1 MHVAGRDARLYPV
14 AGFAW
19 FVVVIAAVASV
30 ASCVARACVAGRDA
44 RRYPVGGFASFV
56 VVMTALVASGCPG
69 PIPPP
74 VVDPPPPVAITAR
87 VADGAPIA
95 DASDAPD
102 VVMPAVP
109 ASANVVVVDVGL
121 VALTDGVSADI
132 LVDVTCL
139 GSMAVLVYGHDGA
152 HVILERAQAPDG
164 TVIVNDVAPPDVLAG
179 LADEH
184 LQFARGFPAQVFS
197 KNRVFASAVNGSFLV
212 PNTSDLLVGEGA
224 RDGRWILRVS
234 QWNVDSD
241 AEPPV
246 RTPLDRPVHV
256 IIVAR
261 GGDSGQGRVDLN
273 VRFAG
278 NALRAADASNDVT
291 LQTALDVVRDAYA
304 GAGIDVREVRFID
317 HPTPFP
323 TVELDAPCEAG
334 DLFELAKSA
343 RDLGGADGADIFL
356 IDNFVCLVGGGV
368 DLGNAIA
375 GIAAGVPGP
384 PFVRG
389 SEHAGVAVR
398 YRELGDAEENGR
410 ELGVVI
416 AHELAHFLGLYHTRE
431 ASFFNAPP
439 IFDEIADSPDGD
451 DADENL
457 MFFGADENIT
467 LSEGQARVLRTSPLV
482 IAEL

>member
-1 MHVAGRDARLYPV
+1 MRL
-14 AGFAW
+14 
-19 FVVVIAAVASV
+19 
-30 ASCVARACVAGRDA
+30 ARANGVVALLACCGSA
-44 RRYPVGGFASFV
+44 
-56 VVMTALVASGCPG
+56 CPG
-69 PIPPP
+69 PTPPL
-74 VVDPPPPVAITAR
+74 VVDPPPPIVISAR

-95 DASDAPD
+95 DAGDAPD

-109 ASANVVVVDVGL
+109 ESAGVVVVDVGL
-121 VALTDGVSADI
+121 VALVDGVSADV
-132 LVDVTCL
+132 LVDVEGL

-152 HVILERAQAPDG
+152 HVILERAIAPDG
-164 TVIVNDVAPPDVLAG
+164 TTLVHDVVPPEFGAE

-197 KNRVFASAVNGSFLV
+197 RNRVFGSAVNGTFLL
-212 PNTSDLLVGEGA
+212 PNTPDVLSET
-224 RDGRWILRVS
+224 RDGTWTLRVS
-234 QWNVDSD
+234 QWNVDTA
-241 AEPPV
+241 AEPPT

-256 IIVAR
+256 VLVAR
-261 GGDSGQGRVDLN
+261 GGDTGAGRIDLN

-278 NALRAADASNDVT
+278 TSLRAADAPDDVT

-304 GAGIDVREVRFID
+304 GAHIDVREVRYLD
-317 HPTPFP
+317 HPTAFAS
-323 TVELDAPCEAG
+323 VELDAPCEAG
-334 DLFELAKSA
+334 ELFDLARSA
-343 RDLGGADGADIFL
+343 RGLDGADGADIFL
-356 IDNFVCLVGGGV
+356 VDNFVCFIGAGV
-368 DLGNAIA
+368 DIGNAIS

-389 SEHAGVAVR
+389 TEHAGVAVR
-398 YRELGDAEENGR
+398 HRDVGDAVENGR
-410 ELGVVI
+410 EMGVVI

-467 LSEGQARVLRTSPLV
+467 LSEGQASVLRTSPLV
-482 IAEL
+482 IATSPILD